1 MKAIAKR
8 GRGNAAGTCRVFV
21 DGRAA
26 DADTRGTGDRRI
38 LISNNIKQGLSE
50 SARPQA
56 VAPIQ
61 ASGGAMYGWQAAVA
75 TDGKGAKSVRKG
87 TENSKLVA
95 RNCAYLRISAR
106 KCGFGG
112 KSGQNNLGSPV
123 YQEMGR

>member
-87 TENSKLVA
+87 TENSKLLA
-95 RNCAYLRISAR
+95 HISGYLRVLALI
-106 KCGFGG
+106 CGFG
-112 KSGQNNLGSPV
+112 KKLGSFRTGTSEPS
-123 YQEMGR
+123 